1 MIKKYEKEL
10 SKEEKKQRKYKD
22 YDLLKSY
29 DIGFEGKEELLEV
42 ELETDL
48 YDEYT
53 ICLFKNGKIKKIK
66 TKKTKNSK
74 KINLTAKVKECGEY
88 EIYGRNINKLI
99 IIEALLGIFLL
110 LSGIGF
116 AYSNIPEFR
125 EKVEDLLIEK
135 IGIDKPTA
143 PLITG
148 GSLEWSKERL
158 IKIERDAKSAS
169 GIKYYE
175 YCISDNDKLNNCK
188 WQKTYTKNV
197 IVSETGKFYIAF
209 RGVSN
214 DKSIGKN
221 SNIEEVLIDNIA
233 PKINDIKITNSEL
246 LNIKIL
252 ATDAHSGIS
261 NYYYS
266 INESNYNKVSKSFN
280 LENSLTPGVYKIKI
294 KVEDQVD
301 NYSELEFYIDEKGN
315 ILNREQIDKYLE
327 SLNQNNQNSQ
337 DNNAEN
343 KQDNDSSDSNIDD
356 NANNS
361 GNTSDNNQSE
371 NNNTNNNENKNDN
384 DNDND
389 NNNNV
394 KKFPPIINLDK
405 VPSNITFNDNYTLPS
420 YYEFDSMG
428 GSVECKVGTQEVKNT
443 NELKI
448 GNNLVVC
455 NAYGNNGLTNS
466 VSKLINV
473 ELENGED
480 EIFDGWIKM
489 NLYYPENSTDWQW
502 RLGRPG
508 EIRSG
513 KDNDG
518 WKDYTGPILV
528 RLSDVENVYIRYK
541 LNGKT
546 FIIPP
551 SSRLLVDITP
561 DKYSL
566 YKNEK
571 TKVTITYD
579 NNSETKEYRIDS
591 GNWQT
596 YSEPFEVGINQTI
609 EARATKNEK
618 VYDSEGNYV
627 YTRKITGSDAV
638 FISEKVENKNPNT
651 GSSTPTPGHDF
662 DWKGDWKYDGS
673 NWISIPSSNHSEA
686 NYLEGP
692 SITQDTLD
700 IVESTNISISTAKP
714 AYKIYYRIN
723 SGNWIE
729 YTDTFN
735 INYNCMIEAYY
746 IDANDG
752 VTSAKSYYQIK
763 NIKQQSKPYVKIDTV
778 PQDYLSNDV
787 TEVTATISGSDYN
800 TLEYS
805 FDGITYLP
813 YTTSLSITQSKTL
826 YARAI
831 NDNGVAVAKTAIITI
846 NPPVQK
852 ENLLVSINVNPSE
865 TEVKGLINKATV
877 EINYD
882 SRATKKYYRINSG
895 NLIEYNGPFIVEN
908 NATIYAYATN
918 ENGYGFTSK
927 KIDYLTTGI
936 SEPIISVSPENVSY
950 SKTISIEF
958 DRNAT
963 VKKYKINNE
972 AYVDYTGP
980 FTILENCTI
989 TAYNENVLNDSASS
1003 TKEIDNIIKL
1013 PNYTIIDKGKYYV
1026 IKLNYPDSS
1035 SKENREYK
1043 WTIDGEWKKYD
1054 EHLKILLI
1062 KNQYKDQVLSSDG
1075 AKIIDDK
1082 GNEVIYKDH
1091 YYFVNDVSNDLSE
1104 NLFMRWDAETPSNP
1118 EFIPSTKEPT
1128 KELELAIK
1136 YKENISEKLY
1146 KIVYP
1151 NGQETN
1157 WLEYTTP
1164 LKIKEN
1170 NTIIYAKQKNSAEV
1184 WSKISSYKIT
1194 NIDDIDPDVDA
1205 IYDSVT
1211 PKRQITVQIKGTD
1224 NLGIERV
1231 GYVKGIVSKEKFDG
1245 TYLKNNGSFTITEN
1259 GIYTIYAEDKV
1270 GNKITKQIEVTNID
1284 KTAPDITINVLN
1296 KEYGIETEVEINYG
1310 DSATKQ
1316 YKVGTNG
1323 TYQNYNGKFQ
1333 IKSNDVL
1340 ALANE
1345 DKTLTIYAKGTD
1357 SAGNENEVSE
1367 IIYNL
1372 DLDAPATPVIN
1383 AKTGYPILTEYGVK
1397 FDNELTVTYDKRDDI
1412 DNYIS
1417 LDNGTTWKLY
1427 TGYEEVTNG
1436 TVMAKSVK
1444 KNSGLT
1450 ITATKN
1456 VAQPSDALP
1465 VEAYDHNFDTATSNL
1480 NGKKLIVSS
1489 EMLEKQ
1495 IYLKE
1500 RSQSGWNDLCI
1511 RFNDTNGNAL
1521 QNICY
1526 DNGYEATVKEHNITI
1541 PKNTSYIYIY
1551 RTTNSS
1557 KQSLI
1562 YEILPNS
1569 RPIINEQKVNNL
1581 LKDTGIEDAYSIIN
1595 INYHN
1600 TAVTK
1605 LYKINDG
1612 KWQEYVVPIKLMRN
1626 DKIYAKSYDKFLNES
1641 LVFSYTSTIGDTM
1654 LGKEAYD
1661 NNLNTSTADINGK
1674 IVNISKEMIGKKL
1687 YLKERSQSGWNNL
1700 CIRFNDI
1707 NGNALQN
1714 ICYDNGYEATVK
1726 EHNITIPENTS
1737 YIYIYRTANSSNQSL
1752 IYEIG
1757 PSSDPTFTQVTHYS
1771 TLTTN
1776 GFNPGYNEL
1785 RINYLSNLSK
1795 KLYSLDNGNTWLN
1808 YTEPL
1813 ILAAN
1818 TTVKAKGVTSE
1829 GKDTTITSYKVVD
1842 STDTITANA
1851 YDNDENTSIS
1861 VAKNTQKIFEVTE
1874 NTYNRSLRIYSKEN
1888 ASSTANIIFYDK
1900 DNNELLNH
1908 SLTEKVSVVEIP
1920 NNSKKAII
1928 NSGTSALSIT
1938 EINLRDQSNVVSDID
1953 LPEIKINDTKWS
1965 TSKSVDILYPTGD
1978 YRKEYSLDNGETWN
1992 IYDTNIIL
2000 NDNAVILARVIDENG
2015 KVVSSS
2021 SMVVTKIDN
2030 VEPTIDINIPESIEV
2045 GSEYKIPTSFNVGNS
2060 GGEPI
2065 CKINESIVTNTKDLT
2080 AGNYTIECSITNGA
2094 NVTKSINK
2102 TFEVVESS
2110 EDNNTGS

>member
-88 EIYGRNINKLI
+88 EIYGRNINKFI

-125 EKVEDLLIEK
+125 ETVEDFLIEK
-135 IGIDKPTA
+135 IEIDKPTA

-169 GIKYYE
+169 GINYYE

-266 INESNYNKVSKSFN
+266 INDSNYNKVSKSFN
-280 LENSLTPGVYKIKI
+280 LENSLTSGVYKIKI

-327 SLNQNNQNSQ
+327 SLNQNNQDSQ
-337 DNNAEN
+337 DNNTEN
-343 KQDNDSSDSNIDD
+343 KQDTDSSNNNTD
-356 NANNS
+356 NNNTNNS

-371 NNNTNNNENKNDN
+371 NNND
-384 DNDND
+384 
-389 NNNNV
+389 NV

-405 VPSNITFNDNYTLPS
+405 VPSNITFNDNYILPS

-528 RLSDVENVYIRYK
+528 RLSDVENVYIKYK
-541 LNGKT
+541 INGKT
-546 FIIPP
+546 VIIPP

-596 YSEPFEVGINQTI
+596 YSEPFEVGINQII

-651 GSSTPTPGHDF
+651 GSSSPTPGHDF

-673 NWISIPSSNHSEA
+673 NWISTPSSNHSEA

-826 YARAI
+826 YARAT
-831 NDNGVAVAKTAIITI
+831 NDNGVAIAKVAIITI

-895 NLIEYNGPFIVEN
+895 DLIEYNGPFTIEN

-918 ENGYGFTSK
+918 ENGYGFISK

-936 SEPIISVSPENVSY
+936 SEPIISVNPENVSY

-958 DRNAT
+958 DKNAT

-1054 EHLKILLI
+1054 ENLKILLI

-1194 NIDDIDPDVDA
+1194 NIDDINPNVDA
-1205 IYDSVT
+1205 VFDSVT
-1211 PKRQITVQIKGTD
+1211 PKRQITIQIKGTD

-1296 KEYGIETEVEINYG
+1296 KEYGIATEVEINYG

-1340 ALANE
+1340 TLANE

-1357 SAGNENEVSE
+1357 IAGNENEVSE

-1450 ITATKN
+1450 ITAAKN

-1465 VEAYDHNFDTATSNL
+1465 AEAYDTNN
-1480 NGKKLIVSS
+1480 SS
-1489 EMLEKQ
+1489 
-1495 IYLKE
+1495 Y
-1500 RSQSGWNDLCI
+1500 
-1511 RFNDTNGNAL
+1511 
-1521 QNICY
+1521 
-1526 DNGYEATVKEHNITI
+1526 
-1541 PKNTSYIYIY
+1541 
-1551 RTTNSS
+1551 TTNLRNKILYVNKNVWNKS
-1557 KQSLI
+1557 I
-1562 YEILPNS
+1562 Y
-1569 RPIINEQKVNNL
+1569 
-1581 LKDTGIEDAYSIIN
+1581 
-1595 INYHN
+1595 
-1600 TAVTK
+1600 
-1605 LYKINDG
+1605 
-1612 KWQEYVVPIKLMRN
+1612 
-1626 DKIYAKSYDKFLNES
+1626 
-1641 LVFSYTSTIGDTM
+1641 
-1654 LGKEAYD
+1654 
-1661 NNLNTSTADINGK
+1661 
-1674 IVNISKEMIGKKL
+1674 IVNITASGENYSDIVFYDSSNKAISSLSLSYRNYSVLRTDKL
-1687 YLKERSQSGWNNL
+1687 
-1700 CIRFNDI
+1700 I
-1707 NGNALQN
+1707 
-1714 ICYDNGYEATVK
+1714 
-1726 EHNITIPENTS
+1726 IPENTA
-1737 YIYIYRTANSSNQSL
+1737 YIYFNWRPAYYGDTPVLYELYLDTNSTFEEKYIYPKLKSTGIDNGYSLVNVNYYPNALKKYYKINEGEWKIFENYPIKLNFNDTLYTKYIDKNGNESSLSSYTSKLKDVALGESAYDKDLNTYVMNPRNKIVSVDRSMRGQNYIIVNNTASGENYSDIMYYDENWNLISSLSLSYRNYSQVRTDELNIPLTAAYIKFNWRPAGAGNSTYL
-1752 IYEIG
+1752 YEIR
-1757 PSSDPTFTQVTHYS
+1757 PSDVPTFTQATHYS

-1842 STDTITANA
+1842 PTDTITVNA

-1908 SLTEKVSVVEIP
+1908 SLTEKVSIVEIP

-1928 NSGTSALSIT
+1928 NSGTSALSIA
-1938 EINLRDQSNVVSDID
+1938 EINLRDQSNAVSDID
-1953 LPEIKINDTKWS
+1953 LPEIKINETKWS

-1978 YRKEYSLDNGETWN
+1978 YRKEYSLDNGETWS

-2000 NDNAVILARVIDENG
+2000 NDNTVILARVVDENG
-2015 KVVSSS
+2015 KVISSS

-2030 VEPTIDINIPESIEV
+2030 VDPTIDIDIPDSIAV
-2045 GSEYKIPTSFNVGNS
+2045 GTEYELPTSFNVGNS
-2060 GGEPI
+2060 GGKPI

-2080 AGNYTIECSITNGA
+2080 AGNYTIQCSITNGA
-2094 NVTKSINK
+2094 NVTKSANK

>member
-29 DIGFEGKEELLEV
+29 DVGFEGKEELLEV

-66 TKKTKNSK
+66 TKKAKNSK

-110 LSGIGF
+110 ISGIGF

-125 EKVEDLLIEK
+125 ETVEDFLIEK
-135 IGIDKPTA
+135 IKIDKPTA
-143 PLITG
+143 PVITG

-214 DKSIGKN
+214 DKSIGNN

-233 PKINDIKITNSEL
+233 PKINDIKITNNEL
-246 LNIKIL
+246 LNIEIL

-266 INESNYNKVSKSFN
+266 INDSNYNKVSKSFN

-327 SLNQNNQNSQ
+327 SLNQNNQDNQNNQNNQ
-337 DNNAEN
+337 DNNSKN
-343 KQDNDSSDSNIDD
+343 NQNTDSSSNNID
-356 NANNS
+356 NNTNNS
-361 GNTSDNNQSE
+361 GDTSDNNQSE
-371 NNNTNNNENKNDN
+371 NNNDN
-384 DNDND
+384 ND
-389 NNNNV
+389 NNDNV

-508 EIRSG
+508 EIRLG

-714 AYKIYYRIN
+714 TYKIYYRIN

-752 VTSAKSYYQIK
+752 ITSAKSYYQIK
-763 NIKQQSKPYVKIDTV
+763 NIKQQSKPYVRIDTV

-826 YARAI
+826 YARAT
-831 NDNGVAVAKTAIITI
+831 NENGVAIAKVAIITI

-852 ENLLVSINVNPSE
+852 DNLLVSINVNPSE

-895 NLIEYNGPFIVEN
+895 DLIEYNGPFIIEN

-936 SEPIISVSPENVSY
+936 SEPIISVNPENVSY

-958 DRNAT
+958 DKNAT

-1054 EHLKILLI
+1054 ENLKILLI

-1104 NLFMRWDAETPSNP
+1104 NLFMRWDTETPSNP
-1118 EFIPSTKEPT
+1118 EFILSTKEPT

-1164 LKIKEN
+1164 LKLKEN
-1170 NTIIYAKQKNSAEV
+1170 SAVIYAKQKNSAEV

-1194 NIDDIDPDVDA
+1194 NIDDINPDVDG

-1211 PKRQITVQIKGTD
+1211 PKRQITIQIKGTD

-1357 SAGNENEVSE
+1357 TAGNENEVSE

-1372 DLDAPATPVIN
+1372 DLDAPVTPVIN

-1450 ITATKN
+1450 IIAKKN
-1456 VAQPSDALP
+1456 VVQPSDALP
-1465 VEAYDHNFDTATSNL
+1465 AEAYDTNN
-1480 NGKKLIVSS
+1480 SS
-1489 EMLEKQ
+1489 
-1495 IYLKE
+1495 Y
-1500 RSQSGWNDLCI
+1500 
-1511 RFNDTNGNAL
+1511 
-1521 QNICY
+1521 
-1526 DNGYEATVKEHNITI
+1526 
-1541 PKNTSYIYIY
+1541 
-1551 RTTNSS
+1551 TTNLRNKILYVNKTVWNKS
-1557 KQSLI
+1557 I
-1562 YEILPNS
+1562 Y
-1569 RPIINEQKVNNL
+1569 
-1581 LKDTGIEDAYSIIN
+1581 
-1595 INYHN
+1595 
-1600 TAVTK
+1600 
-1605 LYKINDG
+1605 
-1612 KWQEYVVPIKLMRN
+1612 
-1626 DKIYAKSYDKFLNES
+1626 
-1641 LVFSYTSTIGDTM
+1641 
-1654 LGKEAYD
+1654 
-1661 NNLNTSTADINGK
+1661 
-1674 IVNISKEMIGKKL
+1674 IVNITASGENYSDIVFYDSSNKAISSLSLSYRNYSVLRTDKL
-1687 YLKERSQSGWNNL
+1687 
-1700 CIRFNDI
+1700 I
-1707 NGNALQN
+1707 
-1714 ICYDNGYEATVK
+1714 
-1726 EHNITIPENTS
+1726 IPENTA
-1737 YIYIYRTANSSNQSL
+1737 YIYFNWRPAYYGDTPVLYELYLDTNSTFEEKYIYPKLKSTGIDNGYSLVNVNYFPIALKKYYKINEGEWKIFENYPIKLNFNDTLYTKYIDKNGNESSLSSYTSKLSDVALGESAYDKNLNTYVMDPRNKIVSVDRSMRGQNYIIVNNTASGQNYSDIMYYDENWNLISSLSLSYRNYSQVRTDELNIPLTAAYIKFNWRPAGAGNSTYL
-1752 IYEIG
+1752 YEIR
-1757 PSSDPTFTQVTHYS
+1757 PSDVPTFTQVTHYS

-1785 RINYLSNLSK
+1785 KINYLSNLSE

-1808 YTEPL
+1808 YIKPL
-1813 ILAAN
+1813 VLAAN

-1842 STDTITANA
+1842 PTDTITTNA

-1928 NSGTSALSIT
+1928 NSGTSDLSII
-1938 EINLRDQSNVVSDID
+1938 EINLRDQSNVVSDND
-1953 LPEIKINDTKWS
+1953 LPEIKINDSKWS

-1978 YRKEYSLDNGETWN
+1978 YRKEYSLDNGETWS

-2000 NDNAVILARVIDENG
+2000 NDNAIILARVVDENG

-2030 VEPTIDINIPESIEV
+2030 VDPTIDINIPDSIEV
-2045 GSEYKIPTSFNVGNS
+2045 GTEYELPTNFNVGNS
-2060 GGEPI
+2060 GGIPI

-2080 AGNYTIECSITNGA
+2080 AGNYTIQCSITNGA
-2094 NVTKSINK
+2094 NVTKSANK